1 MAVDLTRVRAELSER
16 LRADASRGR
25 GSLANE
31 EPDYSPVVVF
41 ASISRLDFR
50 LWLEQYEDD
59 LRRWQYEPL
68 TAESG
73 RVVVYSASTR
83 LHARTAGGIVT
94 GILHQIADAG
104 NTTELLNT
112 FRMEGS
118 PTIDVGDRDQEPDG
132 SLTPSAADVNAFPTL
147 IVEVAGIHE
156 SWVLLEAKLERWM
169 APNTTVQVGIGVKF
183 DVTDRRIILL
193 QRDGAN
199 VTRNL
204 VDFAV
209 EQPDPVAFPLRAL
222 YYGAGTPEAL
232 AGHEEDPIQID
243 LVWLRGL
250 VDLFMGSTNAV
261 G

>member
-1 MAVDLTRVRAELSER
+1 MNVDLTRVRAELSER

-25 GSLANE
+25 EGPTNE

-50 LWLEQYEDD
+50 LWLEQHEDD

-83 LHARTAGGIVT
+83 LHASTAGGIVM
-94 GILHQIADAG
+94 GILRQIANAG
-104 NTTELLNT
+104 NTTKILDTL
-112 FRMEGS
+112 RMGGS

-132 SLTPSAADVNAFPTL
+132 SLMPSAADVNAFPTV

-156 SWVLLEAKLERWM
+156 TLALLEAKLERWM

-183 DVTDRRIILL
+183 DVTDRRILLL

-199 VTRNL
+199 VTRNV

-209 EQPDPVAFPLRAL
+209 EQPDRVAFPLRAL
-222 YYGAGTPEAL
+222 YYGVALPEFL
-232 AGHEEDPIQID
+232 AGHEEDPIQIN
-243 LVWLRGL
+243 LVWLRCL
-250 VDLFMGSTNAV
+250 INLFM
-261 G
+261 